1 MELGLPTGCSD
12 HGWKQ
17 GRSVPEPQEG
27 RCAWRKGDWTSGL
40 SAGAPG
46 AEGRSQCVTVGMKD
60 WAVGRWMRAQRRIR
74 VRSSGPAAG
83 RKLCGVWRLSRRNE
97 RRPPLFRHSRPTKGS
112 KKCAAAEQR
121 FNPVHHQRTG
131 RRTPAP
137 AKPTQRGPIRY
148 TPPDARKRTP
158 CLAPLSRSSRPSFG
172 PDPVFITRNLRRQN
186 QPSHGSRPAKRNP
199 GRLHPANFPCRMTA
213 VHSATR

>member
-1 MELGLPTGCSD
+1 MLEL
-12 HGWKQ
+12 HA
-17 GRSVPEPQEG
+17 G
-27 RCAWRKGDWTSGL
+27 RCARETVAEQGGLASGVP
-40 SAGAPG
+40 A
-46 AEGRSQCVTVGMKD
+46 AEGRSECVTVGVKG
-60 WAVGRWMRAQRRIR
+60 WAGEQGMQAARRIR

-83 RKLCGVWRLSRRNE
+83 RKLCGVWRPSRRNE

-148 TPPDARKRTP
+148 TPPDALKRTP

-199 GRLHPANFPCRMTA
+199 GRLHPANSPCRMTA